1 MSNNYFD
8 DKASQY
14 GNDANHIASNG
25 GTGSI
30 AYWDAKAQQANAQ
43 AIADGMRNETSSF
56 GDPGT
61 SSTGNTFGQTTTSP
75 VYYGGGSGSGSGR
88 GLNLA
93 QLFVLGLCCA
103 AAWWGYSM
111 VMGRFSPN
119 TPFERYPIFYPSYNT
134 AKTPESSIKLFREVA
149 IKTARERFGGLF
161 RADTPYEKF
170 FDGCAP
176 AFKCTEHSYNG
187 FRNLQPYA
195 VNPATYW
202 PDVCRVSHAS
212 LHGEAN
218 LPVAPQ
224 WAMRAVQKKDGLS
237 TSHVCELTNSAE
249 LFAAA
254 RGHQTVVTGAA
265 GGAAVLLVG
274 IGLFLV
280 RRLRSAKG

>member
-1 MSNNYFD
+1 MSNYFD

-30 AYWDAKAQQANAQ
+30 AYWDAKANQANAQ
-43 AIADGMRNETSSF
+43 AIADSMRNENYGFGNSDTTSSGNSF
-56 GDPGT
+56 GPA
-61 SSTGNTFGQTTTSP
+61 TTSP
-75 VYYGGGSGSGSGR
+75 VYYGGGSRSGG

-103 AAWWGYSM
+103 AAWWGYST

-119 TPFERYPIFYPSYNT
+119 MPFERYPIFYPGYNT
-134 AKTPESSIKLFREVA
+134 ARTPDSSIKLFREVA
-149 IKTARERFGGLF
+149 IRTAKERFGGLF
-161 RADTPYEKF
+161 RADAPYEKF

-202 PDVCRVSHAS
+202 SDVCRVSHAS
-212 LHGEAN
+212 LHGVDN
-218 LPVAPQ
+218 LPVPPQ
-224 WAMRAVQKKDGLS
+224 WTLRAAQKKDGLS
-237 TSHVCELTNSAE
+237 TTHVCELTNSAE
-249 LFAAA
+249 LSAAA
-254 RGHQTVVTGAA
+254 RGRQTMVTGAA
-265 GGAAVLLVG
+265 SGVAGLMVGCGLL
-274 IGLFLV
+274 LS
-280 RRLRSAKG
+280 RRLRSVRG